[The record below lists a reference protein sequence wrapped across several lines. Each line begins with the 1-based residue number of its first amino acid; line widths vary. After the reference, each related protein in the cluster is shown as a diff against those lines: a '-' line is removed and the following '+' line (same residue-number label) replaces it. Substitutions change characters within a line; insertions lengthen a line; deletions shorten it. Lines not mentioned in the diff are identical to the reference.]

1 MNLKFGKI
9 EERGPDAI
17 RKVNAHSIMSLASR
31 NNLPTQASV
40 LPLCKLPLCLPHR
53 SSCCTQVE
61 EWSDAVR

>member
-40 LPLCKLPLCLPHR
+40 VQAPFV
-53 SSCCTQVE
+53 SSSSLIDHVLLHTGGR
-61 EWSDAVR
+61 AA